1 MAANEIEQRVIDGT
15 SWDEFCDKLK
25 VAGQLIQRPE
35 TPNDAFNKA
44 EGYRY
49 LIRRA
54 RGALE
59 SALEYGDVAF
69 PRLQPSPN
77 EGAKTGADN
86 PDNYY
91 QSCAISPDNEYKI
104 SGTRGTV
111 DFLAFSTKGG
121 SYGKD
126 GNLSPTGYVDSQE
139 LSCDENGYFELII
152 SQKKHEGNWLPM
164 EVNTNSMIVRQTF
177 QDRETEIRA
186 ELEIEC
192 INATGTPEPF
202 SAAKLDRGLRSA
214 ANQLIGTVNLF
225 IDWAHSYRDQVNE
238 LPHMDQNIFQ
248 MAGGDPSIYYFHSQW
263 RLADDE
269 ALVIEAKTI
278 PECQTWNFQLD
289 NFWMESLDFV
299 NHRIHVNKHT
309 AVYEED
315 GSVRIIVT
323 HKDPGLPNWID
334 TASHNDGTMCFRWIG
349 ASVYPD
355 VETKVVKVSELRP

>member
-1 MAANEIEQRVIDGT
+1 MAQNEIEQRVVDGT
-15 SWDEFCDKLK
+15 SWDEFCDQMKI
-25 VAGQLIQRPE
+25 AGQLIQRPE

-49 LIRRA
+49 LVRRM

-59 SALEYGDVAF
+59 GVLEYGDAAF
-69 PRLQPSPN
+69 PRLQASPN

-91 QSCAISPDNEYKI
+91 QSSVLNPIYDYKI

-126 GNLSPTGYVDSQE
+126 GNLAPTGYVDSQQ
-139 LSCDENGYFELII
+139 LKYDENGYFELII
-152 SQKKHEGNWLPM
+152 SQQEQAGNWLPM
-164 EVNTNSMIVRQTF
+164 EANTNSMIVRQTF
-177 QDRETEIRA
+177 QDRDTEVRA
-186 ELEIEC
+186 ELKLERID
-192 INATGTPEPF
+192 ATGTPAPF
-202 SAAKLDRGLRSA
+202 SAEKLDRGLRSA
-214 ANQLIGTVNLF
+214 AAQLIGTVNLF
-225 IDWAHSYRDQVNE
+225 IDWADSYKGHVNQ
-238 LPHMDQNIFQ
+238 LPPIDQNICQ

-263 RLADDE
+263 KLADDE

-278 PECQTWNFQLD
+278 PDCQTWNFQLD
-289 NFWMESLDFV
+289 NYWMESLDFQ

-309 AVYEED
+309 ADYESD

-349 ASVYPD
+349 ATEHPP
-355 VETKVVKVSELRP
+355 VETKVVKVSEL